1 GWDIDALGGTG
12 RTWRLYEG
20 LSAPLLRGFLSPL
33 SVSAADTKIYD
44 GAVQGVLADY
54 DTDRPDNG
62 QLLGQ
67 LEYRTGSANAGS
79 YTWADGTLSLSG
91 LYSGQ
96 LGYDIA
102 FDDVSVTVTPKPVS
116 LDNVQV
122 SDRVYDGTRD
132 ATVTQLGALTGLVA
146 GEDLTLD
153 DSALQALFDT
163 RHAGDGK
170 QVMISGIVLQDGATG
185 QAGNY
190 VLAPGI
196 TAQADIDK
204 ATLTVSATAQDR
216 PYDGTTQAQVSL
228 ADDRV
233 VGDSLTVQYSNAAF
247 AN

>member
-1 GWDIDALGGTG
+1 
-12 RTWRLYEG
+12 
-20 LSAPLLRGFLSPL
+20 
-33 SVSAADTKIYD
+33 
-44 GAVQGVLADY
+44 
-54 DTDRPDNG
+54 
-62 QLLGQ
+62 
-67 LEYRTGSANAGS
+67 
-79 YTWADGTLSLSG
+79 TWADGTLSLGG

-102 FDDVSVTVTPKPVS
+102 FDDVSVTVTPKTVS

-153 DSALQALFDT
+153 DAALQALFDT
-163 RHAGDGK
+163 RQAGDDK
-170 QVMISGIVLQDGATG
+170 QVAISGVILQDGTIG
-185 QAGNY
+185 LAGNY

-216 PYDGTTQAQVSL
+216 TYDGSTQAQVSL
-228 ADDRV
+228 SDDRV
-233 VGDSLTVQYSNAAF
+233 LGDSLTVQ
-247 AN
+247 